1 MAYPSYYTPSY
12 NMYSQM
18 QNIPQMSPTAMTANP
33 PQTNQGLIWVCG
45 ETGAKSYLVAPNN
58 TVLLM
63 DSEGN
68 RFYLKSSD
76 NAGMPTLKTYEYK
89 EVIQNNIQPQSN
101 VDYVTR
107 DEYTALEN
115 KYNDL
120 VNKIEELSKER
131 KTTVKKK
138 EGAES
143 E

>member
-1 MAYPSYYTPSY
+1 MAYTSYYPTYPMY
-12 NMYSQM
+12 N
-18 QNIPQMSPTAMTANP
+18 PMSPTLAQNVVTNSP

-68 RFYLKSSD
+68 RFYLKSCD

-89 EVIQNNIQPQSN
+89 EVTQQQSVPVQTQ

-107 DEYTALEN
+107 EEYTTLES

-120 VNKIEELSKER
+120 VEKIEELSKER
-131 KTTVKKK
+131 KTVKKEVAK
-138 EGAES
+138 S